1 MQLAE
6 LKQTL
11 ASLARSLDGT
21 GEQIEDRE
29 LMLRANIA
37 IAELLYIQSSN
48 RGSHEA
54 TGSAIRHI
62 RLAGRALI
70 RGERQFA
77 GRMMWKASRDLPD
90 DELPAQTRK

>member
-21 GEQIEDRE
+21 GEKIENRE
-29 LMLRANIA
+29 LMLRANIT

-48 RGSHEA
+48 RGGHEA
-54 TGSAIRHI
+54 IGSAVRLIRQ
-62 RLAGRALI
+62 AGRALL
-70 RGERQFA
+70 RGERQLA
-77 GRMMWKASRDLPD
+77 ARILLKVSRDLPD
-90 DELPAQTRK
+90 ELPPQTRK